1 MLVDVF
7 RSNRKSDTY
16 LYLPRGADF
25 SALPELLQKTFGQ
38 PELALSLQLT
48 PERQLAR
55 HEASEVLD
63 ALARMAF
70 FCNCRHYPQ
79 PPRQRKPHVDQ

>member
-55 HEASEVLD
+55 HEALEVLD
-63 ALARMAF
+63 ALAKDGF
-70 FCNCRHYPQ
+70 FLQ
-79 PPRQRKPHVDQ
+79 LPPLSPATQAEETTC